1 MNSGNSLPLVWIVI
15 PTWNRCEDLLACL
28 ASVEELDYV
37 NKKVVIVDNASTD
50 GTATAVSNHFLQVDL
65 IPLEKNL
72 GAAAASNVGFDYALP
87 KGADFV
93 LRLDSDTILAPDFL
107 NHLVQAAQ
115 KDEKIGIV
123 VGKIYYH
130 ADPQRIWSL
139 GARRT
144 SWLYTTTELGRDQFD
159 APAYEQPVAI
169 DYAWSTGMLLSRRAL
184 ELTHGFD
191 PDFFV
196 YYEEMD
202 LSQRIRE
209 VDLQIWCVPT
219 AVMWHKVG
227 ELSRSPWVA
236 YNWARGKMLF
246 FRKHSR
252 GIHRLILILY
262 AYAYA
267 LFRFIRPKQGAG
279 NRGPLTAAL
288 SGLTAGLRT
297 PLK

>member
-1 MNSGNSLPLVWIVI
+1 MSRDFLPLVWIVI
-15 PTWNRCEDLLACL
+15 PTWNRCADLLECL
-28 ASVEELDYV
+28 ASVQALDYV
-37 NKKVVIVDNASTD
+37 NKKIVVVDNASTD
-50 GTATAVSNHFLQVDL
+50 GTATVVQSQFPHVDL
-65 IPLEKNL
+65 IPLAKNL
-72 GAAAASNVGFDYALP
+72 GAAAASNAGFDYALS

-93 LRLDSDTILAPDFL
+93 LRLDSDTVLATDFL
-107 NHLVQAAQ
+107 TRLVQAAQ
-115 KDEKIGIV
+115 TGANTGVV

-130 ADPQRIWSL
+130 ADPHRIWSL

-144 SWLYTTTELGRDQFD
+144 SWLYGTAELARDQLD
-159 APAYEQPVAI
+159 SPAYERVQEI
-169 DYAWSTGMLLSRRAL
+169 DYAWSTGMLLSRQAL
-184 ELTHGFD
+184 IATKGFD

-202 LSQRIRE
+202 LCERIRAAG
-209 VDLQIWCVPT
+209 LRLYSIPT
-219 AVMWHKVG
+219 AKMWHKIG
-227 ELSRSPWVA
+227 TLNRSRWVA
-236 YNWARGKMLF
+236 HNWARGKMLF

-252 GIHRLILILY
+252 GLHRFTLILY

-267 LFRFIRPKQGAG
+267 IFRTIRPKQNAG